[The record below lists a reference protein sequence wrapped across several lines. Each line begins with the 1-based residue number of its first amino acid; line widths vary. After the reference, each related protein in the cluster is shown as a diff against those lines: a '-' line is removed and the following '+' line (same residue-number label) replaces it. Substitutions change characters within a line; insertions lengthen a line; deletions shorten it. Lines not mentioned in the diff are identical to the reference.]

1 MKKSLSL
8 FLILAMLLGLFSG
21 CANQTDNSAYVPT
34 GDAIVMEGQDP
45 EEVQPVEEEEQ
56 ALYLAYYRERSL
68 NPLYGSDYTNRVL
81 MSLMY
86 QPLFAVDSKK
96 NPTPILCGRYK
107 ASANQRNWFIY
118 LDPKATFSDGSFV
131 RVEDVVA
138 SYTQAMQNDYYK
150 NRFLMHLIS
159 VEPTEDGGIQ
169 FALDTPMDNLPI
181 LLDVPIVKA
190 ADVADSGLAGEE
202 IPLGTGPYVF
212 SDSSSGAVL
221 QRNESWWCGNTKIP
235 AKDKIIELIEVTSPA
250 EVRDAFQFG
259 GDRSVSVVCTNP
271 MSDSFAEY
279 RCDYELWE
287 VESGYMMYI
296 GCNILYSEHFDDGTL
311 RTFLTYGI
319 DRESLAQDAYN
330 GMVDTVTLPCAPT
343 EVFYNKTLA
352 SNYGFDAM
360 KFIDY
365 LSRYRIP
372 LKDGAQKKMVL
383 LVNSDDSA
391 RVRIARNIAEDL
403 TELGLPTG
411 TLESSGSNFKN
422 ILVAGNY
429 DIYLGMTRL
438 SPNMDLTEFFRPYGE
453 MSRGGL
459 QHETIYS
466 MCLNAL
472 ENNGNYYNLYQKL
485 VQDGR
490 VIPVMFGH
498 YNVYAER
505 GLLPDLEPA
514 RDNVFYYSMGKT
526 MEGTRIEEEY
536 E

>member
-1 MKKSLSL
+1 
-8 FLILAMLLGLFSG
+8 
-21 CANQTDNSAYVPT
+21 
-34 GDAIVMEGQDP
+34 
-45 EEVQPVEEEEQ
+45 
-56 ALYLAYYRERSL
+56 
-68 NPLYGSDYTNRVL
+68 
-81 MSLMY
+81 
-86 QPLFAVDSKK
+86 
-96 NPTPILCGRYK
+96 
-107 ASANQRNWFIY
+107 
-118 LDPKATFSDGSFV
+118 
-131 RVEDVVA
+131 
-138 SYTQAMQNDYYK
+138 
-150 NRFLMHLIS
+150 
-159 VEPTEDGGIQ
+159 
-169 FALDTPMDNLPI
+169 
-181 LLDVPIVKA
+181 
-190 ADVADSGLAGEE
+190 
-202 IPLGTGPYVF
+202 
-212 SDSSSGAVL
+212 
-221 QRNESWWCGNTKIP
+221 
-235 AKDKIIELIEVTSPA
+235 
-250 EVRDAFQFG
+250 
-259 GDRSVSVVCTNP
+259 
-271 MSDSFAEY
+271 
-279 RCDYELWE
+279 
-287 VESGYMMYI
+287 
-296 GCNILYSEHFDDGTL
+296 
-311 RTFLTYGI
+311 
-319 DRESLAQDAYN
+319 
-330 GMVDTVTLPCAPT
+330 
-343 EVFYNKTLA
+343 
-352 SNYGFDAM
+352 
-360 KFIDY
+360 
-365 LSRYRIP
+365 
-372 LKDGAQKKMVL
+372 MVL

>member
-1 MKKSLSL
+1 MKKIISLLLS
-8 FLILAMLLGLFSG
+8 LAMLACLLPG
-21 CANQTDNSAYVPT
+21 CGRKMDNSAYVPT
-34 GDAIVMEGQDP
+34 GDALVMEGQDP
-45 EEVQPVEEEEQ
+45 EEVQPEEEAPQE
-56 ALYLAYYRERSL
+56 LYLAYYPERSL
-68 NPLYGSDYTNRVL
+68 NPLYGSDYTNRIL

-86 QPLFAVDSKK
+86 QPLFAVDNRK

-107 ASANQRNWFIY
+107 VSANQRNWFIY
-118 LDPKATFSDGSFV
+118 LDPQATFSDGSPV
-131 RVEDVVA
+131 RVEDVIG
-138 SYTQAMQNDYYK
+138 SYNQAMENDYYR

-159 VEPTEDGGIQ
+159 VEATEDGGIQ

-190 ADVADSGLAGEE
+190 SEVAFSGLKGE
-202 IPLGTGPYVF
+202 IPLGSGPYVF
-212 SDSSSGAVL
+212 AESVGGDTL
-221 QRNESWWCGNTKIP
+221 LRNENWWCGKAKIP
-235 AKDKIIELIEVTSPA
+235 ARDQVIELTAVSSPA

-259 GDRSVSVVCTNP
+259 GEKAVSVVCTNP

-287 VESGYMMYI
+287 IESGYFLYV
-296 GCNILYSEHFDDGTL
+296 GCNILYSQHFDDGTL

-319 DRESLAQDAYN
+319 DREYLGQDAYK
-330 GMVDTVTLPCAPT
+330 GMVDAVTLPCAPT

-352 SNYGFDAM
+352 SNYGYDPM

-365 LSRYRIP
+365 LARYQIP

-391 RVRIARNIAEDL
+391 RVRIARKMAENL

-411 TLESSGSNFKN
+411 TLECKGSNFKN
-422 ILVAGNY
+422 VLVAGTY

-453 MSRGGL
+453 MGWGGL
-459 QHETIYS
+459 QHETLYS
-466 MCLNAL
+466 MCINAL

-505 GLLPDLEPA
+505 GLLPDLAPS
-514 RDNVFYYSMGKT
+514 RDNVFYYSLGKT
-526 MEGTRIEEEY
+526 MEGTQIEIEY

>member
-1 MKKSLSL
+1 MKRTISLL
-8 FLILAMLLGLFSG
+8 LALTTLLGLLSG

-34 GDAIVMEGQDP
+34 GDAIVLEGQDP
-45 EEVQPVEEEEQ
+45 EEIQPEEEDDQ
-56 ALYLAYYRERSL
+56 ALYLAYYPDRSL

-86 QPLFAVDSKK
+86 QPLFAVDSRK
-96 NPTPILCGRYK
+96 NPTPILCGSYK
-107 ASANQRNWFIY
+107 VSANQRNWFIY
-118 LDPKATFSDGSFV
+118 LDPNATFSDGSYV
-131 RVEDVVA
+131 RPEDVVA
-138 SYTQAMQNDYYK
+138 SYTQAMQNDYYC

-159 VEPTEDGGIQ
+159 VEEMEDGGIQ

-190 ADVADSGLAGEE
+190 SDVGLNDG
-202 IPLGTGPYVF
+202 IPLGTGPYIF
-212 SDSSSGAVL
+212 KESASGNTL
-221 QRNESWWCGNTKIP
+221 QRNANWWCGTTKIP
-235 AKDKIIELIEVTSPA
+235 ATDQSIDLIEVSSPA

-259 GDRSVSVVCTNP
+259 GERSVSVVCTNP

-287 VESGYMMYI
+287 IESGYFMYI

-319 DRESLAQDAYN
+319 DRESLSKDAYN
-330 GMVDTVTLPCAPT
+330 GMVDAVTLPCAPT

-352 SNYGFDAM
+352 ANYGYDPM

-372 LKDGAQKKMVL
+372 TKDGAQKKLVL

-411 TLESSGSNFKN
+411 TLECKGSNFKN
-422 ILVAGNY
+422 VLVAGTY

-459 QHETIYS
+459 QHETLYS

-505 GLLPDLEPA
+505 GLMPDLAPS
-514 RDNVFYYSMGKT
+514 RDNVFYYSLGKT
-526 MEGTRIEEEY
+526 MEGCLIEETNE
-536 E
+536 EE